1 MHEQFLQGFTYADYP
16 IQCSFNQSTSL
27 KGIDTQIIQ
36 EDTFS
41 SILTQKRYKAPSYYN
56 ISSLLQIDTSS
67 TKKIIF
73 EAKNETSKISLMT
86 DKDKDLF
93 SEEVIT
99 IDMVEHE
106 FIVKMPPKNRYKVR
120 VRVKEVKR
128 GEPRVVQPGEF

>member
-1 MHEQFLQGFTYADYP
+1 MKLG
-16 IQCSFNQSTSL
+16 
-27 KGIDTQIIQ
+27 
-36 EDTFS
+36 
-41 SILTQKRYKAPSYYN
+41 YKAPAYYN
-56 ISSLLQIDTSS
+56 ISSLFQIDTSS

-73 EAKNETSKISLMT
+73 ETKKETFKISLMT

-99 IDMVEHE
+99 IDIVEND